1 MTNNRFTTGAFV
13 FTRARGLA
21 PRDPETLHPLA
32 AQHKLPES
40 IIPTY
45 AGDRAAI
52 GRAIAQTSSGLHREG
67 FLLRPIRRTSSEVI
81 YGIVREQKDESGRTL
96 DHQQEGT
103 VSWAAEPDASLVQA
117 TYPIARRVADAYQD
131 LRGKVVA
138 EDWSSTI
145 TSFLE
150 QHDSARIR
158 GDGRVYW
165 VPPQHVDAIK
175 QLGAFLAEVGIDLIL
190 CELEPEVRNMV
201 EQVASESI
209 EDQLEHL
216 QAEVTAFDGT
226 QKPSTYQRRLDEY
239 QRLRQRATL
248 YKDALGVGVER
259 AAMVLDELE
268 VKVQSLLAIRRQTVI
283 HRDGSTSSPSSP
295 PNKKQLK
302 ADSSHQTTPATPAPA
317 PTDMTLKFAGATF
330 IPTNSDDPAVLT
342 FVSDDDSAKTTVQAL
357 ESMGVSGSW
366 QQAGPVQVN
375 IKNSGP
381 PGAAVS
387 IRLRLPGDLSLA
399 SSSSHLAGLGIELL
413 P

>member
-1 MTNNRFTTGAFV
+1 MTNTKFTTGAFV
-13 FTRARGLA
+13 FTRARGLQ
-21 PRDPETLHPLA
+21 PRDPVDLHPLA
-32 AQHKLPES
+32 TQHGLPGD
-40 IIPTY
+40 IIPAY

-103 VSWAAEPDASLVQA
+103 VSWAAEPDTSLVQA
-117 TYPIARRVADAYQD
+117 THPIAHRVADIYAH
-131 LRGKVVA
+131 LRGKIVA

-150 QHDSARIR
+150 QHDAARIR

-165 VPPQHVDAIK
+165 VPPQRVDAVK

-190 CELEPEVRNMV
+190 CELEPEVCGVV

-209 EDQLEHL
+209 EDQLERL

-248 YKDALGVGVER
+248 YKDALVVGMER
-259 AAMVLDELE
+259 AGMVLDELE
-268 VKVQSLLAIRRQTVI
+268 HKVQAMLDIRRQSTI
-283 HRDGSTSSPSSP
+283 HKDGTISGPAAMASSAHSPSSTP
-295 PNKKQLK
+295 EPNDQ
-302 ADSSHQTTPATPAPA
+302 
-317 PTDMTLKFAGATF
+317 PTSLRFAGASFT
-330 IPTNSDDPAVLT
+330 PADSENPAVLT
-342 FVSDDDSAKTTVQAL
+342 FVSDDETAKATAQAL
-357 ESMGVSGSW
+357 ESMGIAGSW

-387 IRLRLPGDLSLA
+387 IRLRLPDDLSLDA
-399 SSSSHLAGLGIELL
+399 SSSHLAGLGIELL
-413 P
+413 Q